1 MSQKTIPQKTFDRL
15 SPFIQEYIYNQGWQ
29 QLRDVQIAACQIIFE
44 TNAHLLLATG
54 TASGKTE
61 AAFLPI
67 LTLLDEEPPKT
78 IGVLYIS
85 PIKALINDQFERLN
99 DLLVQS
105 HTRVFAWHGDIP
117 SSRKRKLLASPSGI
131 LQITSESLESLLIN
145 HYSTIPRLFG
155 DLRFVVIDEIH
166 SFMDSERGYQILCQ
180 LVRLSRIINKVPRR
194 VGLSATLGDSE
205 TAKKWLQMGTNLAAI
220 APEIADDSRKV
231 RLAVEHFPL
240 ASEIEPTDAYYRY
253 LFEITKNSKSLIFAN
268 SRTDTESVIANL
280 RSLARS
286 QNAPD
291 IYHVHHG
298 SISASLREDAET
310 AMRSDTYAVTA
321 ATLTLELGI
330 DLGQLE
336 RVIQLNSPLSVSS
349 FLQRLGRT
357 GRREMPADMRF
368 ICSEKEQLGDE
379 FLPDLIPWQLL
390 QTIAIIQL
398 YLEDR
403 WLEPIQLPKYS
414 YSLLYHQTLS
424 ILASRGERSHQ
435 ELANKVL
442 SLPAFQDVSP
452 RDFQQLLNYWE
463 NLEHLE
469 VTENNT
475 LILGLIGEKIVRN
488 FQFYAVFDAPMEYIV
503 RGEAGEIGSIFTPP
517 PLGKQFSLAGRTW
530 QVIDVDYGKRNI
542 WVKPVSGIANIAWR
556 GRGMGKIHTKI
567 LQKMRTILFAEH
579 DYPYLLPGA
588 KTRLT
593 EARNLARRYDLDR
606 EIIHPLDRNLYCIF
620 PWMGTKTFNTLEKWI
635 YFVMGDFMNLKI
647 RKSLSPYYLL
657 LTSGEKTE
665 AIAIQETI
673 VNLCQQNLTS
683 EDVTAFI
690 DSPQRQ
696 KYDKFIPDNLLR
708 QAFAWDYLDI
718 VELQQI
724 VKTW

>member
-1 MSQKTIPQKTFDRL
+1 MSQKTFDRL
-15 SPFIQEYIYNQGWQ
+15 APFIQEYIYKQGWQ
-29 QLRDVQIAACQIIFE
+29 QLRDVQVAACQVMFE
-44 TNAHLLLATG
+44 TNAHLLLAAG

-67 LTLLDEEPPKT
+67 LTLLEERPAKT

-99 DLLVQS
+99 DLLQQS

-117 SSRKRKLLASPSGI
+117 SSQKRKLLESPSGI
-131 LQITSESLESLLIN
+131 LQITPESLESLLIN
-145 HYSTIPRLFG
+145 HYSTLPRLFE
-155 DLRFVVIDEIH
+155 DLRFIAIDEIH
-166 SFMDSERGYQILCQ
+166 CFMDSERGYQIVCQ

-194 VGLSATLGDSE
+194 IGLSATLGDYE
-205 TAKKWLQMGTNLAAI
+205 IAQQWLQMGTNLSVI
-220 APEIADDSRKV
+220 APEIPDNSRRV
-231 RLAVEHFPL
+231 RLAVEYFPL
-240 ASEIEPTDAYYRY
+240 SSEIEPTDPYYRY
-253 LFEITKNSKSLIFAN
+253 LFEITKASKSLIFAN

-280 RSLARS
+280 RALARS

-336 RVIQLNSPLSVSS
+336 RVIQLNSPLSVAS

-368 ICSEKEQLGDE
+368 ICSESERLGDE
-379 FLPDLIPWQLL
+379 PLPDLIPWQLL
-390 QTIAIIQL
+390 QSIAIIQL
-398 YLEDR
+398 YIEER
-403 WLEPIQLPKYS
+403 WLEPIQLPQYP

-424 ILASRGERSHQ
+424 ILASEGERSRR
-435 ELANKVL
+435 ELTEEIL
-442 SLPAFQDVSP
+442 SLPAFANISP

-463 NLEHLE
+463 SLDHLE
-469 VTENNT
+469 ATENNT
-475 LILGLIGEKIVRN
+475 LILGIVGEKIVRN
-488 FQFYAVFDAPMEYIV
+488 FQFYAVFDAPIEYIV

-517 PLGKQFSLAGRTW
+517 PLGERFSLAGRTW
-530 QVIDVDYGKRNI
+530 QVIDVDYEKRNI

-556 GRGMGKIHTKI
+556 GRGTGKIHTKI
-567 LQKMRTILFAEH
+567 LQKMKAILFENT
-579 DYPYLLPGA
+579 DYPYLLQGA
-588 KTRLT
+588 KMRLT
-593 EARNLARRYDLDR
+593 EVRNLARRYDLDR
-606 EIIHPLDRNLYCIF
+606 EVIQAIDPNLYCIF

-635 YFVMGDFMNLKI
+635 YFVMGDFINVKI
-647 RKSLSPYYLL
+647 VKSLSPYYLL
-657 LTSGEKTE
+657 LRSGEKTSPTDLK
-665 AIAIQETI
+665 ETI
-673 VNLCQQNLTS
+673 VNLCQQDLTP
-683 EDVTAFI
+683 EDITAFT

-708 QAFAWDYLDI
+708 KAFAWDYLDI

>member
-1 MSQKTIPQKTFDRL
+1 MSISQKTFDRL
-15 SPFIQEYIYNQGWQ
+15 APFIQEYIYNQGWQ

-67 LTLLDEEPPKT
+67 LTLLDEQPAKT

-99 DLLVQS
+99 DLLKQS
-105 HTRVFAWHGDIP
+105 QTEVFAWHGDIS

-131 LQITSESLESLLIN
+131 LQITPESLESLLIN
-145 HYSTIPRLFG
+145 HYSTLSRLFG

-194 VGLSATLGDSE
+194 IGLSATLGNYE
-205 TAKKWLQMGTNLAAI
+205 IAKQWLKMGTNLAAI
-220 APEIADDSRKV
+220 APEIEDHSRQV
-231 RLAVEHFPL
+231 RLAVEHFYL
-240 ASEIEPTDAYYRY
+240 ASEVAPTDPYYRY

-286 QNAPD
+286 QKMPD

-310 AMRSDTYAVTA
+310 AMRSDIYAVTA

-357 GRREMPADMRF
+357 GRREIPADMRF

-379 FLPDLIPWQLL
+379 SLPDLIPWQLL

-398 YLEDR
+398 YIEDR
-403 WLEPIQLPKYS
+403 WLEPIQLPKYP

-424 ILASRGERSHQ
+424 ILASCGERSRR
-435 ELANKVL
+435 ELANEVL
-442 SLPAFQDVSP
+442 SLPAFENISP

-469 VTENNT
+469 ETENNT
-475 LILGLIGEKIVRN
+475 LILGLNGEKIVRN
-488 FQFYAVFDAPMEYIV
+488 FQFYAVFDAPKEYIV
-503 RGEAGEIGSIFTPP
+503 RGEAGEIGSIFAPP
-517 PLGKQFSLAGRTW
+517 PLGEQFSLAGRTW
-530 QVIDVDYGKRNI
+530 QVIDVDYDRRNI

-556 GRGMGKIHTKI
+556 GRGTGKINTKI
-567 LQKMRTILFAEH
+567 LQKMRTILFANT
-579 DYPYLLPGA
+579 DYPYLLSGA

-593 EARNLARRYDLDR
+593 EARNLARNYSLDR
-606 EIIHPLDRNLYCIF
+606 EIIHVLDRNLYCIF
-620 PWMGTKTFNTLEKWI
+620 PWLGTKTFNTLEKWV
-635 YFVMGDFMNLKI
+635 YFVLGDFMNIKILK
-647 RKSLSPYYLL
+647 SFSPYYILL
-657 LTSGEKTE
+657 KVEDKTA
-665 AIAIQETI
+665 AIALKETI
-673 VNLCQQNLTS
+673 VNLCQQNLTP
-683 EDVTAFI
+683 EDITVFT

-696 KYDKFIPDNLLR
+696 KYDKFIPDLLLR
-708 QAFAWDYLDI
+708 KAFAWDYLDI

>member
-1 MSQKTIPQKTFDRL
+1 MSQKIFVRL
-15 SPFIQEYIYNQGWQ
+15 APFIQEYIYNQSWQ
-29 QLRDVQIAACQIIFE
+29 QLRDVQIAACQAIFE
-44 TNAHLLLATG
+44 TNAHLLLAAG

-67 LTLLDEEPPKT
+67 LTLLDEQPAKT
-78 IGVLYIS
+78 IAVLYIS

-99 DLLVQS
+99 ELLQQS
-105 HTRVFAWHGDIP
+105 HTRIFAWHGDIT
-117 SSRKRKLLASPSGI
+117 SSRKRKLLESPSGI
-131 LQITSESLESLLIN
+131 LQITPESLESLLIN
-145 HYSTIPRLFG
+145 HHSMLLRLFG

-180 LVRLSRIINKVPRR
+180 LVRLSRILNKVPRR
-194 VGLSATLGDSE
+194 IGLSATLGDCNIAE
-205 TAKKWLQMGTNLAAI
+205 KWLKMGTNLSVI
-220 APEIADDSRKV
+220 TPKIQDDSRKV
-231 RLAVEHFPL
+231 RLAVEYFSLP
-240 ASEIEPTDAYYRY
+240 AEIESTDPYYRY
-253 LFEITKNSKSLIFAN
+253 LFEITKMSKSLIFAN
-268 SRTDTESVIANL
+268 SRTDTESAIANL

-336 RVIQLNSPLSVSS
+336 RVIQLNSPLSVAS

-368 ICSEKEQLGDE
+368 MCSESERFGDE
-379 FLPDLIPWQLL
+379 SLPDLIPWQLL

-398 YLEDR
+398 YIEES
-403 WLEPIQLPKYS
+403 WLEPIQLPQYP

-424 ILASRGERSHQ
+424 LLAARGERSRS
-435 ELANKVL
+435 ELTREVL
-442 SLPAFQDVSP
+442 SLPGLQNISP

-463 NLEHLE
+463 DLEHLE
-469 VTENNT
+469 TTENNT
-475 LILGLIGEKIVRN
+475 LILGIVGEKIVRN
-488 FQFYAVFDAPMEYIV
+488 FQFYAVFDAPSEYIV

-517 PLGKQFSLAGRTW
+517 PLGEQFSLAGRTW

-542 WVKPVSGIANIAWR
+542 WVKPISGIANIAWR
-556 GRGMGKIHTKI
+556 GRGTGKVHTRI
-567 LQKMRTILFAEH
+567 LQKMREILWENA
-579 DYPYLLPGA
+579 DYPYLLQGA
-588 KTRLT
+588 KKRLR
-593 EARNLARRYDLDR
+593 EAQNLAQRYHLDR
-606 EIIHPLDRNLYCIF
+606 ATIYPLDDNLYCIF
-620 PWMGTKTFNTLEKWI
+620 PWIGTKTFNTLEKWI
-635 YFVMGDFMNLKI
+635 YFVLGDFMNVKI
-647 RKSLSPYYLL
+647 VKSLSPYYLL
-657 LTSGEKTE
+657 LKSGEPTS
-665 AIAIQETI
+665 AIALQEMI
-673 VNLCQQNLTS
+673 INLCQQDLTP
-683 EDVTAFI
+683 EDITAFTH
-690 DSPQRQ
+690 SPQRQ

-708 QAFAWDYLDI
+708 KAFAWDYLDI
-718 VELQQI
+718 AELQQI